1 MIFWSENIQ
10 RRPNHHLSDLSKNED
25 CVDLVLTWLEGIIPL
40 FFFKGVLAFF
50 DFPFA
55 STVALL
61 DLLCC
66 SENSLKSGLFIL

>member
-1 MIFWSENIQ
+1 MLVGHNDHDHDDHDDHDHDHDIDGDDA
-10 RRPNHHLSDLSKNED
+10 DLSKNED

-50 DFPFA
+50 DFLFA

-66 SENSLKSGLFIL
+66 